1 MLDTGLSAAIM
12 ASRDADLSGESRYE
26 MEVGGVIRR
35 RGKYRNPS
43 WHPVR
48 RPSFESRHERDGMT
62 YRRLV
67 EESHWEVP
75 AVANDNANPILSD
88 PSERMDGSDGGNG
101 HQAIDRRVL
110 RIRSVMER
118 TGLSR
123 AAIYRL
129 IRADDFP
136 AAIRL
141 GPRAV
146 GWPAQRIDEWIA
158 SRDTVRSD
166 SAHRGLGRR

>member
-1 MLDTGLSAAIM
+1 M
-12 ASRDADLSGESRYE
+12 
-26 MEVGGVIRR
+26 
-35 RGKYRNPS
+35 
-43 WHPVR
+43 
-48 RPSFESRHERDGMT
+48 
-62 YRRLV
+62 
-67 EESHWEVP
+67 
-75 AVANDNANPILSD
+75 ANDNANTYSSD
-88 PSERMDGSDGGNG
+88 LGERMDGSNGGNG
-101 HQAIDRRVL
+101 HQTIDRRVL
-110 RIRSVMER
+110 RMRSVMER

-158 SRDTVRSD
+158 SRETVRSD

>member
-1 MLDTGLSAAIM
+1 
-12 ASRDADLSGESRYE
+12 
-26 MEVGGVIRR
+26 
-35 RGKYRNPS
+35 
-43 WHPVR
+43 
-48 RPSFESRHERDGMT
+48 MT
-62 YRRLV
+62 
-67 EESHWEVP
+67 
-75 AVANDNANPILSD
+75 NDNANPFSKHRG
-88 PSERMDGSDGGNG
+88 ERMDGSDGGNG

-110 RIRSVMER
+110 RMRSVMER

-129 IRADDFP
+129 LRADDFP

-158 SRDTVRSD
+158 SRETVRGN
-166 SAHRGLGRR
+166 SAHRGVGRR